1 MAKLFGKMFEKL
13 KGGLTKTRNGLTDKI
28 NHVLKR
34 TVAID
39 DDMYDELEELLITSD
54 VGMETTMEIID
65 RLKDMI

>member
-39 DDMYDELEELLITSD
+39 DDMYDELENPED
-54 VGMETTMEIID
+54 VFLYGTVLP
-65 RLKDMI
+65 R